1 MQKASS
7 RVALGLMCGLAIC
20 CAVMYFTADA
30 AEETTRMDLKT
41 IEATIKEDA
50 KYVPFQKVAVS
61 DGPAMKS
68 VSSEDVT
75 KVGMILTN
83 TPDGRMRLR
92 KYLSNVEAEIAE
104 EEAAR
109 KRDVAAVRAQMSRNF
124 AFNKQARAKM
134 EKFLLHKMA
143 VNAKKC
149 KDDLAKGMRYVQG
162 KFAAAAALS
171 NKRNNANVARSKK
184 MRALIEKNKKEA
196 AAHLARAVLV
206 QQRAMDTLT
215 AKTNAR
221 IASTNKHVA
230 QNAAQIKENAKKAR
244 KELDHAVAKYDKKV
258 AEARTEAKAGRSKLK
273 AQLLAQDKS
282 IRQWANNRM
291 KVVIAKT
298 AAQFRRVRAKMAADR
313 LHADNALK
321 VATTKMTSSL
331 NAFKALN
338 NKRFAK
344 TVKDIAAAKA
354 EATARV
360 AAATR
365 SFKVGLYKLSATIKD
380 QVGKAN
386 ARIDQLTVTV
396 DKNKVAQAKVN
407 ANVNAEIKRMIKIGN
422 QRYEQHLAKDKE
434 LHGIVVKNKEDTD
447 KQLKAMKD
455 HYMMELQA
463 VRATMR
469 KNRAHATHMLAKESA
484 KLYAAI
490 AKNEKEQMETNAALA
505 AQTRRA
511 RLDIMDALNEAKD
524 DFSQRIGALH
534 KTVVNNDKKFEGKM
548 DKLTGIVRADAVK
561 NAQGRKEL
569 KVLMEANK
577 NELKAAVRD
586 AIHKGETRMAA
597 AEKKLKNLNKKT
609 EAALNLKITTDIAKL
624 TKRANDQIE
633 GLRLNSAEA
642 RKEMK
647 KELLYA
653 VRSMAEEAKKNL
665 DDAVE
670 VATAA
675 FKFANAKE
683 GAAEAKSAADR
694 AAIGLKI
701 KSDKYAAER
710 QLKDAVFTMQRSLL
724 ALQTQTEKKIKKTN
738 TRVDAYAAKLEKES
752 KDVKKMMA
760 AQLTTLKGKIASQR
774 KNAAADIKAAGDVS
788 TAGWNKV
795 DSAIATSL
803 EKMEKKSNDRFS
815 KLYGDM
821 AAQRAAI
828 DKKLASAVSD
838 INDSI
843 AKQAALQDT
852 RFQTSVKN
860 IKAAKAQAAAQV
872 KLARKAFAT
881 QIEASTAYIKNMEN
895 RLYGEVMVVSGE
907 VTSFKAQQATVNRRT
922 KAEINRIEK
931 LMNDH
936 HSDSTRAR
944 GKLRAILDENK
955 RAAAEETAALDK
967 LFKAKVASIRSEAAS
982 DAREAAKDLT
992 VATEKMYESMA
1003 DAQKENLYQNKL
1015 SNEAITKYSAD
1026 SMAKIAATKKEFDSR
1041 LDTLTNVVAANH
1053 KKVEQGLQVLTGV
1066 QRNYEKVGKADRK
1079 LIREQNAAM
1088 NADMQKRI
1096 SKAIQIGEA
1105 RATKVAQ
1112 EAREHLAGAKK
1123 SMLIEITNTVEE
1135 YADMM
1140 FKTIQG
1146 KHGKIADNY
1155 LSLKAY
1161 AITAQDDVDDMVAKG
1176 KGKTISSIGSLLQNI
1191 ADLSDVKPA
1200 KAEGISPSSEIPL
1213 VFSSGTVK
1221 IDNSVN
1227 KINNLVN
1234 EFTTVANTIREQYP
1248 MGLGKYLLFKLEGAM
1263 TKKGALSVGRVH
1275 GKSGNF
1281 VMVDAHA
1288 VGLSSRL
1295 KSFEEIAVRMSSYE
1309 STLAKLT
1316 ASLSGK
1322 KGKVIK
1328 PFYVKPPEYQ
1338 GK

>member
-1 MQKASS
+1 
-7 RVALGLMCGLAIC
+7 
-20 CAVMYFTADA
+20 
-30 AEETTRMDLKT
+30 
-41 IEATIKEDA
+41 
-50 KYVPFQKVAVS
+50 
-61 DGPAMKS
+61 
-68 VSSEDVT
+68 
-75 KVGMILTN
+75 
-83 TPDGRMRLR
+83 
-92 KYLSNVEAEIAE
+92 
-104 EEAAR
+104 
-109 KRDVAAVRAQMSRNF
+109 
-124 AFNKQARAKM
+124 
-134 EKFLLHKMA
+134 
-143 VNAKKC
+143 
-149 KDDLAKGMRYVQG
+149 
-162 KFAAAAALS
+162 
-171 NKRNNANVARSKK
+171 
-184 MRALIEKNKKEA
+184 
-196 AAHLARAVLV
+196 
-206 QQRAMDTLT
+206 
-215 AKTNAR
+215 
-221 IASTNKHVA
+221 
-230 QNAAQIKENAKKAR
+230 
-244 KELDHAVAKYDKKV
+244 
-258 AEARTEAKAGRSKLK
+258 
-273 AQLLAQDKS
+273 
-282 IRQWANNRM
+282 
-291 KVVIAKT
+291 
-298 AAQFRRVRAKMAADR
+298 
-313 LHADNALK
+313 
-321 VATTKMTSSL
+321 
-331 NAFKALN
+331 
-338 NKRFAK
+338 
-344 TVKDIAAAKA
+344 
-354 EATARV
+354 
-360 AAATR
+360 
-365 SFKVGLYKLSATIKD
+365 
-380 QVGKAN
+380 
-386 ARIDQLTVTV
+386 
-396 DKNKVAQAKVN
+396 
-407 ANVNAEIKRMIKIGN
+407 
-422 QRYEQHLAKDKE
+422 
-434 LHGIVVKNKEDTD
+434 
-447 KQLKAMKD
+447 
-455 HYMMELQA
+455 
-463 VRATMR
+463 
-469 KNRAHATHMLAKESA
+469 
-484 KLYAAI
+484 
-490 AKNEKEQMETNAALA
+490 
-505 AQTRRA
+505 
-511 RLDIMDALNEAKD
+511 
-524 DFSQRIGALH
+524 
-534 KTVVNNDKKFEGKM
+534 
-548 DKLTGIVRADAVK
+548 
-561 NAQGRKEL
+561 
-569 KVLMEANK
+569 
-577 NELKAAVRD
+577 
-586 AIHKGETRMAA
+586 
-597 AEKKLKNLNKKT
+597 
-609 EAALNLKITTDIAKL
+609 
-624 TKRANDQIE
+624 
-633 GLRLNSAEA
+633 
-642 RKEMK
+642 
-647 KELLYA
+647 
-653 VRSMAEEAKKNL
+653 
-665 DDAVE
+665 
-670 VATAA
+670 
-675 FKFANAKE
+675 
-683 GAAEAKSAADR
+683 
-694 AAIGLKI
+694 
-701 KSDKYAAER
+701 
-710 QLKDAVFTMQRSLL
+710 
-724 ALQTQTEKKIKKTN
+724 
-738 TRVDAYAAKLEKES
+738 
-752 KDVKKMMA
+752 
-760 AQLTTLKGKIASQR
+760 
-774 KNAAADIKAAGDVS
+774 
-788 TAGWNKV
+788 
-795 DSAIATSL
+795 
-803 EKMEKKSNDRFS
+803 
-815 KLYGDM
+815 
-821 AAQRAAI
+821 
-828 DKKLASAVSD
+828 
-838 INDSI
+838 
-843 AKQAALQDT
+843 
-852 RFQTSVKN
+852 
-860 IKAAKAQAAAQV
+860 
-872 KLARKAFAT
+872 
-881 QIEASTAYIKNMEN
+881 
-895 RLYGEVMVVSGE
+895 
-907 VTSFKAQQATVNRRT
+907 VNRRT